1 MVSQNPVN
9 LAVRFLLEIAGVV
22 GLFRLGLWLADGP
35 LAAFL
40 ALSLSIG
47 AATAWGLFNVP
58 GDRSRS
64 GRAPVQVPGAVRL
77 LVELLVLGGG
87 AVGWSLAGP
96 SWFAVAYSVVLVLH
110 YLVSWDRVG
119 WLLGWRA
126 ESP

>member
-1 MVSQNPVN
+1 MSQNPVN

-22 GLFRLGLWLADGP
+22 GLFRLGLWAAEGP
-35 LAAFL
+35 VAALL
-40 ALSLSIG
+40 ALLFSIG

-64 GRAPVQVPGAVRL
+64 ERAPVQVSGGVRL
-77 LVELLVLGGG
+77 LVELLLLGGG
-87 AVGWSLAGP
+87 ALGWFLAGP
-96 SWFAVAYSVVLVLH
+96 RWFAWTYTVVLVVH
-110 YLVSWDRVG
+110 YLLSWDRVG